1 MNWIRIASTD
11 QVDDDSAI
19 ALTVGQM
26 QLALY
31 KCDGEYFL
39 SDGVCTHG
47 HAMLAEGY
55 VEDGCVECPLHQAR
69 FNLRTG
75 EPECAPATVPISVY
89 PVRVEDGAIFAQLE
103 A

>member
-1 MNWIRIASTD
+1 MSWVQIASTQD
-11 QVDDDSAI
+11 VEDDSAI
-19 ALTVGQM
+19 ALTVGDA

-47 HAMLAEGY
+47 HAMLADGY

-69 FNLRTG
+69 FDLRTG
-75 EPECAPATVPISVY
+75 EPQCAPATVAIRIY
-89 PVRVEDGAIFAQLE
+89 PVRIEGDAVFAKLE
-103 A
+103 P